1 MANPMEKYLADA
13 DKQFVEGSVVK
24 GTVIDV
30 RQNEVLVDIGYKSEG
45 LIPKYEF
52 MEPESIVVGTEL
64 EVLLEKIED
73 ENGMVVLSFEKAEQK
88 KNWDKIVL
96 LCNEGGTIEGKVR
109 SKVKGGLTVNIGV
122 EAFLPSSQIDVIPP
136 RNLDDYVGKTF
147 KFKVVKINQER
158 KNIVLSRRELIEFER
173 DDRRRALLGEMK
185 VGEIREGIV
194 KNLTDFGAFI
204 DLDGLDGLLHITDM
218 SWGRINH
225 PSEMVKVGAKVEVM
239 ILEIDREKERVSL
252 GLKQKQR
259 NPWDDI
265 ALKYPINSKVRGKIV
280 SVVPYGAFVQLEE
293 GIEGMVHVSELSWT
307 KRIARA
313 SDVLKVGEE
322 IDAMVLEIKR
332 DEQKISLGTRQ
343 LESNPWSE
351 VAKKYPAGT
360 KVTGKVRNLTN
371 FGAFVEVEEGVD
383 GMVHVSDMSWTR
395 KVTNPTE
402 IVKKGQTVEAVVL
415 EVDAANQRMSLGIK
429 QITEDPWRNI
439 DQHFRMGDLV
449 TGKVVKL
456 ASFGAFVELAG
467 GLEGLVHISQIR
479 EERIEKMKDVLKAG
493 DEVNARVIKIDN
505 AERRIGLSIKAA
517 NYSADQ
523 LEAEKRMFEDALK
536 PGEAIVDLEHAFDQA
551 QDEKNQ

>member
-1 MANPMEKYLADA
+1 M
-13 DKQFVEGSVVK
+13 
-24 GTVIDV
+24 
-30 RQNEVLVDIGYKSEG
+30 
-45 LIPKYEF
+45 
-52 MEPESIVVGTEL
+52 
-64 EVLLEKIED
+64 
-73 ENGMVVLSFEKAEQK
+73 
-88 KNWDKIVL
+88 
-96 LCNEGGTIEGKVR
+96 
-109 SKVKGGLTVNIGV
+109 
-122 EAFLPSSQIDVIPP
+122 
-136 RNLDDYVGKTF
+136 
-147 KFKVVKINQER
+147 
-158 KNIVLSRRELIEFER
+158 
-173 DDRRRALLGEMK
+173 
-185 VGEIREGIV
+185 

-439 DQHFRMGDLV
+439 DQHFRRGDLV

>member
-1 MANPMEKYLADA
+1 MANPMDKYLTDA
-13 DKQFVEGSVVK
+13 VQSFAEGSVVK
-24 GTVIDV
+24 GVVIDV
-30 RQNEVLVDIGYKSEG
+30 RPNDVLVDIGYKSEG

-52 MEPESIVVGTEL
+52 MHPETLVVGSEI

-73 ENGMVVLSFEKAEQK
+73 ENGMVVLSYEKAEQK
-88 KNWDKIVL
+88 KNWDRIVL
-96 LCNEGGTIEGKVR
+96 LCNEGGTIDGVVR

-122 EAFLPSSQIDVIPP
+122 EAFLPASQIDVIPP
-136 RNLDDYVGKTF
+136 RNLDEYVGKTY

-158 KNIVLSRRELIEFER
+158 KNIVLSRRELIESER

-204 DLDGLDGLLHITDM
+204 DLDGIDGLLHITDM

-225 PSEMVKVGAKVEVM
+225 PSEMVKVGEKVEVM
-239 ILEIDREKERVSL
+239 VLEIDREKERVSL
-252 GLKQKQR
+252 GLKQKHR

-265 ALKYPINSKVRGKIV
+265 AIKYPVNSKIHGKVV
-280 SVVPYGAFVQLEE
+280 SVMPYGAFVQIEE

-307 KRIARA
+307 KRVARA
-313 SDVLKVGEE
+313 SDVLKVGDEV
-322 IDAMVLEIKR
+322 DAQVLEIKR
-332 DEQKISLGTRQ
+332 DEQKISLGIRQ
-343 LESNPWSE
+343 LEANPWSF
-351 VAKKYPAGT
+351 VAKKYPPGT

-383 GMVHVSDMSWTR
+383 GMAHISDMSWTR

-402 IVKKGQTVEAVVL
+402 IVKKGQVVEAVVL
-415 EVDAANQRMSLGIK
+415 EVDAANQRLSLGLK
-429 QITEDPWRNI
+429 QLTEDPWRNI

-449 TGKVVKL
+449 KGKVVKL
-456 ASFGAFVELAG
+456 TSFGAFVELAG

-479 EERIEKMKDVLKAG
+479 EERVEKMKDVLKAG
-493 DEVNARVIKIDN
+493 DEVSARVIKID
-505 AERRIGLSIKAA
+505 AGERRIGLSIKAA
-517 NYSADQ
+517 NYSSDQ
-523 LEAEKRMFEDALK
+523 LEAEKRMFEDALT
-536 PGEAIVDLEHAFDQA
+536 PGEAIVDLEHAFEQA

>member
-1 MANPMEKYLADA
+1 M
-13 DKQFVEGSVVK
+13 
-24 GTVIDV
+24 
-30 RQNEVLVDIGYKSEG
+30 
-45 LIPKYEF
+45 
-52 MEPESIVVGTEL
+52 
-64 EVLLEKIED
+64 
-73 ENGMVVLSFEKAEQK
+73 
-88 KNWDKIVL
+88 
-96 LCNEGGTIEGKVR
+96 
-109 SKVKGGLTVNIGV
+109 
-122 EAFLPSSQIDVIPP
+122 
-136 RNLDDYVGKTF
+136 
-147 KFKVVKINQER
+147 
-158 KNIVLSRRELIEFER
+158 
-173 DDRRRALLGEMK
+173 
-185 VGEIREGIV
+185 
-194 KNLTDFGAFI
+194 
-204 DLDGLDGLLHITDM
+204 
-218 SWGRINH
+218 
-225 PSEMVKVGAKVEVM
+225 
-239 ILEIDREKERVSL
+239 
-252 GLKQKQR
+252 
-259 NPWDDI
+259 
-265 ALKYPINSKVRGKIV
+265 RGKIV

-313 SDVLKVGEE
+313 SDVLKVGDE

-429 QITEDPWRNI
+429 QLTEDPWRNI

>member
-360 KVTGKVRNLTN
+360 NVTGKGRNLTN
-371 FGAFVEVEEGVD
+371 FGAVVEVEEGVD

>member
-313 SDVLKVGEE
+313 SDVLKVGDE

-429 QITEDPWRNI
+429 QLTEDPWRNI

>member
-1 MANPMEKYLADA
+1 MEKYLADA

>member
-1 MANPMEKYLADA
+1 MEKYLADA

-371 FGAFVEVEEGVD
+371 FGAFVEVEDCVD